1 MWQDTIELVNERE
14 SLRRTIAAVQGRPRN
29 SGMDYWQRR
38 ARLAERRL
46 ARIRTYIE
54 RLEGNGR

>member
-14 SLRRTIAAVQGRPRN
+14 SLRRTLAAVQGGARN
-29 SGMDYWQRR
+29 LGMDYWQRR